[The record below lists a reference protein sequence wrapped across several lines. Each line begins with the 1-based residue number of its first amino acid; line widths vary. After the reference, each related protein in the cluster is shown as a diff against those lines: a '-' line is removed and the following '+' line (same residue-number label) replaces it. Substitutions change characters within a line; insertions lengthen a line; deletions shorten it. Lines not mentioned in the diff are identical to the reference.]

1 MAEFVTKNPPEFS
14 TEMRMLETNDPGHAN
29 VFNPLLEQLL
39 NNDAFLKA
47 IADAAKEHMQNG
59 EIHVTEQDKEYW
71 DAKAGTGTATQ
82 SAAGLMGAGDKQKL
96 DNVAENAEVNQDAF
110 SKVKVGEVTITA
122 NGKTAT
128 FTLEAGDNI
137 TLTAD
142 NATKKVTIKS
152 NRDNGNADTLD
163 GYHAEH
169 FAAAD
174 HGHDGRYHTKTEINN
189 LLAGKAASSHSH
201 TKASITDF
209 PSSMPPTEH
218 YHDGRYYTETEVN
231 NLLAGKAASSH
242 SHAYLPLSGG
252 TMTGN
257 LVMNVGK
264 KIQIYSG
271 ADDTSGLFFDNK
283 MDSTKKTYRIS
294 IGSVSTSDGM
304 TSHCLR
310 IGIAGVY
317 NDALYIGENYALA
330 SGYYSV
336 FCFNG
341 YYYLG
346 SSRHP
351 FKALYANTGT
361 IQTSDR
367 EKKKDIKEFD
377 DKFVEDFIMGL
388 VPVSY
393 MLRENESG
401 RTHYGLIAQDVE
413 ELMDRLEMDSKDFAG
428 FIKSPRYKETIEEI
442 EVENEVED
450 EDGKKKIV
458 KEKRQN
464 VKATLIENEYEYA
477 LRYEEFISPII
488 KMLQIL
494 NNKLSTQQEE
504 IGKLKTQI
512 EELKVN

>member
-1 MAEFVTKNPPEFS
+1 MAEFVTKNPPEYS
-14 TEMRMLETNDPGHAN
+14 DKMRMLEPTDPAHAN
-29 VFNPLLEQLL
+29 LLNPMIQQLL

-47 IADAAKEHMQNG
+47 VTDLAEQHMKNG
-59 EIHVTEQDKEYW
+59 EIHVTEQDKELW

-82 SAAGLMGAGDKQKL
+82 SAAGLMSAGDKQKL

-122 NGKTAT
+122 NGKTST
-128 FTLEAGDNI
+128 FTMEAGDNI

-169 FAAAD
+169 FANAD

-201 TKASITDF
+201 
-209 PSSMPPTEH
+209 
-218 YHDGRYYTETEVN
+218 
-231 NLLAGKAASSH
+231 
-242 SHAYLPLSGG
+242 AYLPLSGG
-252 TMTGN
+252 IMTGN

-271 ADDTSGLFFDNK
+271 ADNTSGLFFDNK
-283 MDSTKKTYRIS
+283 MDSTKKVYRIC
-294 IGSVSTSDGM
+294 IGSISSSEGGEAHSLMISVEGNF
-304 TSHCLR
+304 
-310 IGIAGVY
+310 

-330 SGYYSV
+330 SGYYSIY
-336 FCFNG
+336 CFNG

-346 SSRHP
+346 SPRHP

-388 VPVSY
+388 IPVSY
-393 MLRENESG
+393 MLKENDSG

-428 FIKSPRYKETIEEI
+428 FIKSPKYETTTEEI

-450 EDGKKKIV
+450 ENGEKKIV

-464 VKATLIENEYEYA
+464 KKATLIENEYEYA

-494 NNKLSTQQEE
+494 NNKLDSQREE
-504 IGKLKTQI
+504 IGKLKTEI
-512 EELKVN
+512 ETLKTE